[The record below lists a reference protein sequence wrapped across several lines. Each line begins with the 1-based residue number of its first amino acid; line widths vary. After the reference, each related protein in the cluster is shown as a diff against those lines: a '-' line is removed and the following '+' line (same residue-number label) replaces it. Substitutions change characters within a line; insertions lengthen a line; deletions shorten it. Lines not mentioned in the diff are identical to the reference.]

1 MDSKLKVLVVDDE
14 MNIVNVISA
23 YLQAEGHEVITAYD
37 GVAGLDAFY
46 RTQPDFV
53 ILDLMMPELSGEN
66 VCREIRESSDVPI
79 IMLTAKVA
87 EKDKIAGLDLGADD
101 YVSKPFSPG
110 ELMARVRAVARRRIS
125 AKSKSVSIYEDGY
138 LNVDEKRKL
147 VIAGGEQL
155 KLTMTEFELLCLL
168 CKSVGRTFTRDELI
182 ASVLGYD
189 YDGYDRTIDVHIKNL
204 RKKLIRPYIETVYGL
219 GYRFKGAEDHEKNVN

>member
-53 ILDLMMPELSGEN
+53 ILDLMMPELSGED